1 MSHGIAAKP
10 SILKAAAWMTG
21 TLLSFTFMAIAVREL
36 HAAEIH
42 TFEMLAMRSLV
53 GLIVVTCIAWR
64 FGWHLIRTYQP
75 KLQVGRNIV
84 HFGGQSTWIYGLS
97 LLPLA
102 EVFAIEFTI
111 PIWVALLAVIFLGE
125 RMTKG
130 RFIAISGGLLG
141 ILVILQPGI
150 EIIQLGACVVLGSAI
165 CFGTAITCTKKL
177 VSTDSPLA
185 VLFFMCLIQLPM
197 GLIPALFV
205 WVTPQGIELL
215 YFVIIGLMGLSAHY
229 CEAHAFRHA
238 DATVVIP
245 LQFLRLPLISIAG
258 FLLYDESLELAVFLG
273 AILIFSGNYYNIRL
287 EAWRQKAD

>member
-1 MSHGIAAKP
+1 M
-10 SILKAAAWMTG
+10 
-21 TLLSFTFMAIAVREL
+21 
-36 HAAEIH
+36 
-42 TFEMLAMRSLV
+42 
-53 GLIVVTCIAWR
+53 
-64 FGWHLIRTYQP
+64 
-75 KLQVGRNIV
+75 

-111 PIWVALLAVIFLGE
+111 PICTVALLAVIFLGE

-130 RFIAISGGLLG
+130 RFIAISGGFLG

-150 EIIQLGACVVLGSAI
+150 EIIQLGAFVVLGGAM
-165 CFGTAITCTKKL
+165 CFGAAITNQKL

-205 WVTPQGIELL
+205 WVTPQGIEWL

-245 LQFLRLPLISIAG
+245 LQFLLTPHLRSSDSCFTIGLW
-258 FLLYDESLELAVFLG
+258 ELAVFLG
-273 AILIFSGNYYNIRL
+273 AIIIFSGNYYNIRL
-287 EAWRQKAD
+287 EKTGDKRPIEAGLALTRLGSNQYFDEWPIPDFSQKWRNCASSLSTTKRSFAIYCRKSARHWNCTCPSSGKRQSSLATS